1 MSTVWRRAPGS
12 GCRHEPARGVSALVN
27 PAWWLICTAVLVC
40 LAARDPR
47 RTLRAGLRCA
57 TATPVLVLIAF
68 AGAANL
74 GARAMLGHVVPG
86 DFAQEVVGARSMRQ
100 GTALYP
106 HDVNATVRE
115 WLVAEP
121 PAVPAW
127 LPAPPARWL
136 AAAQQR
142 GRNRLVAQAHPPTLL
157 LSAAPGILVLGGYGA
172 FWVLTVLT
180 VAVAA
185 LTATVLV
192 TALAPAASRRE
203 RILAVLALVSWQP
216 VLATVRDGQVSVL
229 VGGLLVLAWADLR
242 RGRDYRAGALVG
254 SAAALKLYPLL
265 LLVLL
270 AVRRRRACAAAALVV
285 AGAIVLAA
293 VVLGPDTWV
302 QYAVSAGTI
311 AGSFADAPYNFSL
324 LPRLR
329 SVVPAPLAGLAYLMA
344 AAAALVATLLRA
356 KYVGAAVPLIRRL
369 DVEFASMTT
378 LAMLLSPVA
387 WHHYV
392 FTLALPLVILVANA
406 WASGRRAPLVGAL
419 SLVAVLSIP
428 ADVWRVAWWGLPAGL
443 PALVSPGSAVLLL
456 WAGLLRVGTGSLPAQ
471 GRTDVRTSAP
481 CALAE

>member
-1 MSTVWRRAPGS
+1 
-12 GCRHEPARGVSALVN
+12 VSALIN
-27 PAWWLICTAVLVC
+27 PAWWLICAAVLVC
-40 LAARDPR
+40 LVAPDPR
-47 RTLRAGLRCA
+47 RTLRAGLRWA

-68 AGAANL
+68 AGVANL

-86 DFAQEVVGARSMRQ
+86 DFAQEVVGARSMRE
-100 GTALYP
+100 GAALYP
-106 HDVNATVRE
+106 DDVNATVRE

-127 LPAPPARWL
+127 LPGPPARWL
-136 AAAQQR
+136 TAAQHR

-157 LSAAPGILVLGGYGA
+157 LAAAPGILVFGGYGA
-172 FWVLTVLT
+172 FWILTVLT

-229 VGGLLVLAWADLR
+229 IGGLLVLAWADLR
-242 RGRDYRAGALVG
+242 RGRDSRAGALVG
-254 SAAALKLYPLL
+254 SAAALKLFPLL

-270 AVRRRRACAAAALVV
+270 AVRRGRACAVAALVV
-285 AGAIVLAA
+285 AGTIVLAA
-293 VVLGPDTWV
+293 VVLGPDTWI
-302 QYAVSAGTI
+302 QYAASARAI
-311 AGSFADAPYNFSL
+311 AWSFADAPYNLSL

-329 SVVPAPLAGLAYLMA
+329 SVVPAPFAALAYPMA
-344 AAAALVATLLRA
+344 AAAALGATLLMV
-356 KYVGAAVPLIRRL
+356 KSGGAAVPLIRTL

-392 FTLALPLVILVANA
+392 FTLALPLVVLVANA
-406 WASGRRAPLVGAL
+406 WVSGRRAPLVGAL

-428 ADVWRVAWWGLPAGL
+428 DDVWRAAWWGMPAGV
-443 PALVSPGSAVLLL
+443 PALVSPGSAVLVL
-456 WAGLLRVGTGSLPAQ
+456 WAGLLRVGTGSLSPRGSTGVRPPA
-471 GRTDVRTSAP
+471 R